1 MGGCPRQIADFEFAR
16 EEIDEAVRSSRL
28 LSMEIEF
35 SLRCNFH
42 CPYCYVPQGPSLTN
56 ELSREE
62 IRDVI
67 LQARELG
74 AKKIIILGGEPTIY
88 PHILEIIHF
97 IGAQGLEVEMFTNGT
112 RITADVARKL
122 FEERVRVVLKMNS
135 FDEKVQDVLTGQKG
149 SFKQIRQAFEN
160 LKEAGYPSEE
170 AFLAVDTVICRPNLD
185 EIVSMWRWLRDQD
198 IAPYFEIITPQ
209 ANAKQNEWLNVEP
222 ERLHG
227 LFSEIAEIDRREYGK
242 IWDPQPPLL
251 GNRCMR
257 HKFSCLVGS
266 QGDVMPCVGVNLPI
280 GNIRE
285 RKLSDILKDSEA
297 LEDLR
302 DHRNTIK
309 GPCRSCEKADMC
321 YGCRGA
327 AYQLTGDYLAS
338 DPLCWRNVDCQ
349 EEIARLPFPAG
360 EIIPQEPP
368 MRVIDTLVAA
378 GDRSGTVSVT
388 VSDEM
393 PFVGAD
399 GVLAET
405 AYLEMMAQSMA
416 ALNGFK
422 EMGAPPSSSEGY
434 LVGVQELEI
443 LEKARV
449 GDSLSI
455 AIYKDERFGKF
466 AIVRGVISRDQTVLA
481 RGAIKIWHDAVK
493 GEEHA
498 AGLES

>member
-1 MGGCPRQIADFEFAR
+1 LSLLLCPAGT
-16 EEIDEAVRSSRL
+16 
-28 LSMEIEF
+28 
-35 SLRCNFH
+35 
-42 CPYCYVPQGPSLTN
+42 PPKN
-56 ELSREE
+56 ELSQDE

-67 LQARELG
+67 LQASELG
-74 AKKIIILGGEPTIY
+74 AKKIIILGGEPTLY
-88 PHILEIIHF
+88 PHALDIIQF
-97 IGAQGLEVEMFTNGT
+97 IGAQGLEVEMFTNGS
-112 RITADVARKL
+112 RITADLARQL

-135 FDEKVQDVLTGQKG
+135 FDENVQDVLTGKKG
-149 SFKQIRQAFEN
+149 SFKGIRQAFEN

-170 AFLAVDTVICRPNLD
+170 AFLAVDTVICRQNVD

-209 ANAKQNEWLNVEP
+209 ANARRNEWLNIEP
-222 ERLHG
+222 EKLHRV
-227 LFSEIAEIDRREYGK
+227 FSEIAEIDRREYGQA
-242 IWDPQPPLL
+242 WDPQPPLL

-266 QGDVMPCVGVNLPI
+266 QGDVMPCVGVNIPI

-285 RKLSDILKDSEA
+285 RKLRDILEDSEA
-297 LEDLR
+297 LQDLK

-321 YGCRGA
+321 YGCRGT

-338 DPLCWRNVDCQ
+338 DPLCWRNADCQ

-360 EIIPQEPP
+360 EIVPQEPP
-368 MRVIDTLVAA
+368 MRVVDALVAV
-378 GDRSGTVSVT
+378 GERSGTVSVT

-393 PFVGAD
+393 PFVGSD

-405 AYLEMMAQSMA
+405 AYLEMIAQSIA

-422 EMGAPPSSSEGY
+422 QLGTPPSSSEGY

-449 GDSLSI
+449 GDSLNISVH
-455 AIYKDERFGKF
+455 KDARFGKF
-466 AIVRGVISRDQTVLA
+466 AVVRGVISRDQAVLA
-481 RGAIKIWHDAVK
+481 RGAIKIWHDSVRR
-493 GEEHA
+493 GQDA
-498 AGLES
+498 AGLEG